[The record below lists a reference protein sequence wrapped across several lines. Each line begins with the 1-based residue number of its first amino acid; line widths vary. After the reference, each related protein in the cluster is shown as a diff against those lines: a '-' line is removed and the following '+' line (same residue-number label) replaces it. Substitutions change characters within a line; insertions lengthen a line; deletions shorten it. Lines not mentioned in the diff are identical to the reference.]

1 MPESRLYMEKRVSEA
16 HKVNPGQGSV
26 VVDIPFVPDFIRV
39 KFLDTCTKAT
49 PDTLSHDLIFTGN
62 PQVPYQ
68 MTINWSVTSG
78 KPRRFRYTAAK
89 LASFHNGV
97 NK

>member
-1 MPESRLYMEKRVSEA
+1 MPESRLYIEKRISDTL
-16 HKVNPGQGSV
+16 KVNPGQGNIS
-26 VVDIPFVPDFIRV
+26 VDIPFVPDFFRV

-49 PDTLSHDLIFTGN
+49 QDVLLHDLTFVSKDLYT
-62 PQVPYQ
+62 
-68 MTINWSVTSG
+68 MTISWSVTSG